1 MGGSWSRGGA
11 GVRPCA
17 VCSPLGVSCKMLF
30 VVSRRCQHG
39 CLLER
44 TDRRQTQTP
53 KASCGVRGS
62 TGRPAKKMLT
72 QVVLPP
78 IDLSKQGVKHFLKN
92 PTVPWKS
99 AEWPFCTAPKVP
111 RALPGFLTRYKRR
124 ILWAAAWAS
133 GLRTGRGASKDAG
146 SVPCD
151 RLTQGVTLGWLLNLF
166 TP

>member
-1 MGGSWSRGGA
+1 MTQKGLEKQGHGPVLLGERRSRTWRSQGGVRLGRKSGPVWPGRSSGDGRLPLATASRLLTAHPWEPFKVSGCPALGEPMGGSWSRGGA

-62 TGRPAKKMLT
+62 TGRPAKKTLT

-78 IDLSKQGVKHFLKN
+78 IDR
-92 PTVPWKS
+92 KS
-99 AEWPFCTAPKVP
+99 V
-111 RALPGFLTRYKRR
+111 
-124 ILWAAAWAS
+124 
-133 GLRTGRGASKDAG
+133 
-146 SVPCD
+146 V
-151 RLTQGVTLGWLLNLF
+151 
-166 TP
+166 